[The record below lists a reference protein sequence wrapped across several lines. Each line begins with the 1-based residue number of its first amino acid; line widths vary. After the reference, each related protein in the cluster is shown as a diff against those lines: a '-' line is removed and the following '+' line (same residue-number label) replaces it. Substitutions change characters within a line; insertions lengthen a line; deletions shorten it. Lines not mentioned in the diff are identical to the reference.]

1 MKSKQIRS
9 IAFYI
14 HRYIGLGVGLL
25 AAAIGLTGSLLSLHA
40 VQSIL
45 ATPRI
50 SVGGERLPMATLIA
64 NAKAAMPQVSLESIN
79 FPEQATEPL
88 SVWWMGAQ
96 DTWFQGV
103 LNPYTGQVQA
113 QASDEAYTKLLY
125 DIHINLLGGEWGAY
139 VAGIVGLLA
148 TILSITGIMLW
159 PGWRKLSA
167 GFKIKWKA
175 TLKRLTFDL
184 HKVAGIIAAV
194 FLSLAMLTG
203 FIWNFGTWMQ
213 PLIYGATFSPLPKEQ
228 EFTSRPGN
236 GREPLVLTDELI
248 QSVTGG
254 QGKLER
260 IVFPTD
266 PNGVY
271 KIRTKLEGSYATATL
286 DRYSG
291 QVLHVE
297 NDTSLGYRIYDLFPV
312 VHFGT
317 FAGIY
322 SRIFYIFVGLSP
334 SILLAT
340 GFIMWLKRRKAKP
353 QPERVAELVEL

>member
-25 AAAIGLTGSLLSLHA
+25 AAAIGLTGSLLSLHTI
-40 VQSIL
+40 QSIL

-50 SVGGERLPMATLIA
+50 SVGERLPMATLIA
-64 NAKAAMPQVSLESIN
+64 KVKAAMPQVPLESIN
-79 FPEQATEPL
+79 FPEQATEPF
-88 SVWWMGAQ
+88 SVWWMGANE
-96 DTWFQGV
+96 TWLKGL
-103 LNPYTGQVQA
+103 LNPYTGQVQT
-113 QASDEAYTKLLY
+113 QASDEAYTKILY
-125 DIHINLLGGEWGAY
+125 DIHINLLGGEWGGY

-228 EFTSRPGN
+228 EFTSRPLPGQQ
-236 GREPLVLTDELI
+236 PLVITDELI
-248 QSVTGG
+248 QSVSGG
-254 QGKLER
+254 LGKLDQ
-260 IVFPTD
+260 ITMPKDV
-266 PNGVY
+266 NGVY
-271 KIRTKLEGSYATATL
+271 QIRTRLEIGYATTNV
-286 DRYSG
+286 DQYSG
-291 QVLHVE
+291 RVLHVE
-297 NDTSLGYRIYDLFPV
+297 RDTSLGYRIYDLFPV

-334 SILLAT
+334 SILLIT
-340 GFIMWLKRRKAKP
+340 GVIMWLKRRKLKP